1 MKKKIS
7 LFILL
12 LIVTIGVVV
21 QISKIKEINYVES
34 VVIENYLSE
43 VKAGNNNIKY
53 ALGERHRMYIN
64 DKVIIRFNALGGRRI
79 NIEKLSRFLKNA
91 DYLYYEIEK
100 QSSLIKKIKEYND
113 RYLTRRIVFYFPSE
127 GEFIMARLIGKIMGN
142 HPLGV
147 SDSWYAKRI
156 EKMIEEG
163 ELKIVQKKKEIYRQ
177 TLKKI

>member
-12 LIVTIGVVV
+12 LIASIGIVS

-64 DKVIIRFNALGGRRI
+64 DKVIIRFNTLGGRRI
-79 NIEKLSRFLKNA
+79 SIKKLSCFLKNS
-91 DYLYYEIEK
+91 DYLYYEVKEK
-100 QSSLIKKIKEYND
+100 SSLIKKIKEYND
-113 RYLTRRIVFYFPSE
+113 RYLTRRVVFYFPSE
-127 GEFIMARLIGKIMGN
+127 SDYRRNRAHLDLSLGKIN
-142 HPLGV
+142 DEWIVLG
-147 SDSWYAKRI
+147 SFWDI
-156 EKMIEEG
+156 QLEKKGKPSEF
-163 ELKIVQKKKEIYRQ
+163 EITEPRH
-177 TLKKI
+177 